1 MFFHWTKFYK
11 DRVWWGRKNII
22 DGDKDET
29 MKTVQTHKTFNLF
42 SNEKYEI

>member
-1 MFFHWTKFYK
+1 MFFTDLNFTKTEY
-11 DRVWWGRKNII
+11 DEAEKNVI

-42 SNEKYEI
+42 SNEKYET